1 MADLKRGVPILILV
15 ARQPTILLIA
25 NWKIGNSKR
34 LFDVYY
40 GEMTHQLKSIP
51 FIPLFLIVC
60 INVLHARLYQMPLM
74 NLEKHLILLR
84 MYWRQKHDKYYEL

>member
-1 MADLKRGVPILILV
+1 MVDLKTRVPILILV
-15 ARQPTILLIA
+15 ARQLLLIA
-25 NWKIGNSKR
+25 NWKIGHSKR

-40 GEMTHQLKSIP
+40 GEMNHQLKSIP

-74 NLEKHLILLR
+74 NLEKHLIILR